1 MMWGIYWHPAALHG
15 FNALH
20 MDDAE
25 RLDAAVIGFARRG
38 RGPVAQ
44 IAPPDPRRLWLLVR
58 GAGAVLYLD
67 PDARMISVVA
77 VFRRR

>member
-25 RLDAAVIGFARRG
+25 RLDAVVIGFARRG
-38 RGPVAQ
+38 AGRS
-44 IAPPDPRRLWLLVR
+44 PRLHLLTL
-58 GAGAVLYLD
+58 AGSGFSYA
-67 PDARMISVVA
+67 ARERCSTSIPM
-77 VFRRR
+77 RE